1 MISVSGDV
9 VPPGAK
15 KRKVNHR
22 AADKAGV
29 EMKSEGG
36 GSNENLPS
44 VNDVSQDFSERMNE
58 NNNNNNGFGIKWS
71 SAKATQKYI
80 PPQSPKS

>member
-1 MISVSGDV
+1 MNRNDKKGAGQIMISVSGDV

-58 NNNNNNGFGIKWS
+58 NNNNNNGFGIK
-71 SAKATQKYI
+71 
-80 PPQSPKS
+80 

>member
-15 KRKVNHR
+15 KRKGSQR

-36 GSNENLPS
+36 DSNENLPS
-44 VNDVSQDFSERMNE
+44 INDVSREFSEKMLE
-58 NNNNNNGFGIKWS
+58 NNGFGIKWS
-71 SAKATQKYI
+71 SAKATQK
-80 PPQSPKS
+80 